1 MIQVD
6 EVKQFVDS
14 IANKHQS
21 GNTYTP
27 NEFNLWLRRALDD
40 IFIQEYGLPE
50 DYRPGYP
57 LPTMS
62 YELTQRIKDDLRVF
76 KEEPILPVDSKGEMI
91 LPTDYVHYTAVDFY
105 EVTNVPGGEP
115 DIDEIP
121 IEIIDDDKWT
131 RRKRN
136 ALKKPDKEDPI
147 GNFGNKFIRFDPK
160 DLYKVRLTYLR
171 YPKEPKWAFT
181 LVDLVPIY
189 DASASTDVELPEY
202 LTNKLSRII
211 LTFIGQKNR
220 DQSLLQYAS
229 QVKEKGV

>member
-1 MIQVD
+1 MINVD

-21 GNTYTP
+21 GDTYTV
-27 NEFNLWLRRALDD
+27 NEFNLWLRRAMDD

-50 DYRPGYP
+50 DYRPGFP
-57 LPTMS
+57 LPSMS

-76 KEEPILPVDSKGEMI
+76 KEEPVILVDSKGEMV
-91 LPTDYVHYTAVDFY
+91 LPSDYVHYTAVDYFK
-105 EVTNVPGGEP
+105 VTNVVGSDP

-121 IEIIDDDKWT
+121 IEVIDDDKWT

-136 ALKKPDKEDPI
+136 ALKKPDKDDPI
-147 GNFGNKFIRFDPK
+147 GNFGNSFIRFDPK
-160 DLYKVRLTYLR
+160 DLGKVRLTYLR
-171 YPKEPKWAFT
+171 YPLKPEWGFT
-181 LVDLVPIY
+181 LVQDVPIF

-202 LTNKLSRII
+202 LTNKISRII

-220 DQSLLQYAS
+220 DQSLLVYADTI
-229 QVKEKGV
+229 KNKGV